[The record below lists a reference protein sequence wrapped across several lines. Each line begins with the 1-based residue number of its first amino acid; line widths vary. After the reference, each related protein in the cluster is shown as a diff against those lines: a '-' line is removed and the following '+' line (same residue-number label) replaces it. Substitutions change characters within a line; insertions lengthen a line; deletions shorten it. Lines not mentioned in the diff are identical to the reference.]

1 MEDLNIKSNRW
12 CFTSFKKRPT
22 YNELLCVYM
31 VMQREFTM
39 KGALHYQG
47 YVEFKNEYNAKQVS
61 SILKMGRAHVEPPN
75 IVEKLIIYIVLKVR
89 RSLTNVA
96 NMVIS
101 IRVLIRPYNVQYIVT
116 IASSNTAKAFYTRA
130 TPRIYSRK

>member
-1 MEDLNIKSNRW
+1 MEDLNIKSKRW

-39 KGALHYQG
+39 KGSLHYQG

-61 SILKMGRAHVEPPN
+61 SILKMGGAHVEPARHN
-75 IVEKLIIYIVLKVR
+75 REINYKYCTKSETFADERCEYGDIDTGID
-89 RSLTNVA
+89 RS
-96 NMVIS
+96 I
-101 IRVLIRPYNVQYIVT
+101 
-116 IASSNTAKAFYTRA
+116 
-130 TPRIYSRK
+130 